1 MVMMVE
7 LMDIVKSV
15 VLRGYL
21 DICDREFG
29 TILGTDAF
37 RIAAARFLQD
47 RKGGFLELSVISLS
61 PSYSIPRM
69 VEDDG
74 KSL

>member
-1 MVMMVE
+1 M
-7 LMDIVKSV
+7 LLIRQDIVKSV

-47 RKGGFLELSVISLS
+47 RKEGFLELSVISLS
-61 PSYSIPRM
+61 S
-69 VEDDG
+69 
-74 KSL
+74 